1 MKEDINIGDINK
13 IDDENI
19 IDIYKYKYNYKD
31 INENDSKIILQAINI
46 TKQINPECSEYFDDI
61 SSDTRKT
68 IVDEIRKTSGEICR
82 LVKKSKNES
91 TNPLEKSNNPP
102 EKSGINVSQLEPPY
116 SRGSL
121 PQTNWV
127 SYKKPKIKT
136 NPSTSQD
143 DQKKKPIGVASD
155 AAQILKQYLRR
166 KTKAGAAAQL
176 QAAQEL
182 ELAADTESAV
192 DSNTAA
198 EAKFSTGD
206 GDNTDG
212 ISGGGK
218 RRKKSKKKKSKSKHK
233 RSRKSKRK
241 SKTRR
246 RR

>member
-1 MKEDINIGDINK
+1 MKEDINK

-19 IDIYKYKYNYKD
+19 IDIYSNYSNYKDINENINIGDINKIDDKNKYNYKD
-31 INENDSKIILQAINI
+31 IN
-46 TKQINPECSEYFDDI
+46 
-61 SSDTRKT
+61 
-68 IVDEIRKTSGEICR
+68 
-82 LVKKSKNES
+82 
-91 TNPLEKSNNPP
+91 EKSNNPP

-116 SRGSL
+116 
-121 PQTNWV
+121 
-127 SYKKPKIKT
+127 
-136 NPSTSQD
+136 
-143 DQKKKPIGVASD
+143 GVDSD
-155 AAQILKQYLRR
+155 PFQILKQYLRI
-166 KTKAGAAAQL
+166 KTKPGVAAFL
-176 QAAQEL
+176 RAAQEL
-182 ELAADTESAV
+182 ELAADTEPDV

-206 GDNTDG
+206 GVNTDG